1 MDTQFENIYK
11 AIKELEEQVK
21 NLSPN
26 LLVNGSFSPLD
37 FAGWVV
43 KKLKAREVVAFV
55 KYDGVEDWYNT
66 DFDGSLTAE
75 QLLGA
80 FMKEK
85 NLH

>member
-1 MDTQFENIYK
+1 METQFENIYK
-11 AIKELEEQVK
+11 TIHQLEEQVK

-26 LLVNGSFSPLD
+26 LLVSGSFSPID
-37 FAGWVV
+37 FAEWVV
-43 KKLKAREVVAFV
+43 KKLKAREVVVFM

-66 DFDGSLTAE
+66 DFDASLTAE

-85 NLH
+85 NLR